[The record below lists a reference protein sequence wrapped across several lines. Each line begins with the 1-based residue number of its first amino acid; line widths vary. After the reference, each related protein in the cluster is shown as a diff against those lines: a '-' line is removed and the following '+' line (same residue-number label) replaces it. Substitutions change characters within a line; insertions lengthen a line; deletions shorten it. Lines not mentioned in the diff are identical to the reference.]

1 MFVPQRQ
8 ETPGRRTVV
17 SHVSGTASVEV
28 DDDRKR
34 CRPGIPATGHQPG
47 RSAQVHECTGKPGRR
62 AYMKFAPAH
71 EANAGGKVAE

>member
-47 RSAQVHECTGKPGRR
+47 KPAQVRECTGKPGRR
-62 AYMKFAPAH
+62 AYMKLLRRTNPMQ
-71 EANAGGKVAE
+71 AGK